1 MSTFMSLAGK
11 LLISMPSIE
20 AGPFD
25 GSVVFV
31 CAHSKQGAM
40 GLIVN
45 KAAPMMFFADLLE
58 KVELSRPMD
67 MLPEDVMRMPVRL
80 GGPVEQFRGFV
91 LHTDDYLTPEVTLPV
106 EGGFGL
112 TATTDVLVAIAEGR
126 GPIRRFAAL
135 GYSGWAPGQLEDEMQ
150 RNSWLH
156 SDVELE
162 LLFSD
167 NLEFKHDRALMT
179 LGVDPRMLSGDV
191 GHG

>member
-1 MSTFMSLAGK
+1 MSTFISFAGK
-11 LLISMPSIE
+11 LLIAMPSIE
-20 AGPFD
+20 SGPFD
-25 GSVVFV
+25 GAVVFV
-31 CAHSKQGAM
+31 CAHSDQGAM

-45 KAAPMMFFADLLE
+45 KAAPLMFFADLLD
-58 KVELSRPMD
+58 KVELSQPMD
-67 MLPEDVMRMPVRL
+67 MLPESVMRMPVRL

-91 LHTDDYLTPEVTLPV
+91 LHTDDYLTPNVTLPV
-106 EGGFGL
+106 TGGFGL
-112 TATTDVLVAIAEGR
+112 TATTDILVEIAEGR

-156 SDVELE
+156 CEAEPD

-167 NLEFKHDRALMT
+167 NLELKHDLALKT